1 MLPTFQEC
9 MLPTLQAL
17 ADGTPRS
24 AKEIRSFIIKRFSV
38 TEKEMQIMLPS
49 NQSRLSSNIN
59 WARSYLRFA
68 GLIQSPKRG
77 VYIITPDG
85 KSLLASK
92 PEEINVKM
100 LMDYPKF
107 RAWKEGTIRNYD
119 ERELLQDLPSEDKPS
134 ENIEITPEEQIEGA
148 YRQIRSALVEDLL
161 EQIAQQTPEFFE
173 RLVIRLL
180 VAMGYGGSEE
190 EISEMVVGKP
200 GDGGIDGVIKQDK
213 LGLDRIYIQAKRWK
227 NNAVGSSEVRDF
239 VGALSI
245 KNATKGIFITSSRF
259 PQNIHQD
266 IQQIHDKKVAL
277 IDGALLCQYML
288 DYNIGVS
295 VQNVYEIKRIDS
307 DFFSEE

>member
-1 MLPTFQEC
+1 MMMPN
-9 MLPTLQAL
+9 
-17 ADGTPRS
+17 
-24 AKEIRSFIIKRFSV
+24 KRV
-38 TEKEMQIMLPS
+38 R
-49 NQSRLSSNIN
+49 RLNSKSG
-59 WARSYLRFA
+59 WAITYMKVA
-68 GLIQSPKRG
+68 GLIQAIQRG
-77 VYIITPDG
+77 VYTITPAG
-85 KSLLASK
+85 KKLLASNL
-92 PEEINVKM
+92 EAVNTKM
-100 LMDYPKF
+100 LLERYPIF
-107 RAWKEGTIRNYD
+107 RSWYNRSIGKDDTNEVIQNN
-119 ERELLQDLPSEDKPS
+119 PS
-134 ENIEITPEEQIEGA
+134 ENVEITPEEKIEVA
-148 YRQIRSALVEDLL
+148 YQQMRSALVEDLL

>member
-1 MLPTFQEC
+1 MIPTYEEC

-17 ADGTPRS
+17 ADGKPHS
-24 AKEIRSFIIKRFSV
+24 AKEVRQYIINHFSLTEEEQQMMMPNKRV
-38 TEKEMQIMLPS
+38 R
-49 NQSRLSSNIN
+49 RLNSKSG
-59 WARSYLRFA
+59 WAITYMKVA
-68 GLIQSPKRG
+68 GLIQAIQRG
-77 VYIITPDG
+77 VYTITPAG
-85 KSLLASK
+85 KKLLASNL
-92 PEEINVKM
+92 EAVNTKM
-100 LMDYPKF
+100 LLERYPIF
-107 RAWKEGTIRNYD
+107 RSWYNRSIGKDDTNEVIQNN
-119 ERELLQDLPSEDKPS
+119 PS
-134 ENIEITPEEQIEGA
+134 ENVEITPEEKIEVA
-148 YRQIRSALVEDLL
+148 YQQMRSALVEDLL

-227 NNAVGSSEVRDF
+227 NDAVGSSEVRDF

>member
-1 MLPTFQEC
+1 

-17 ADGTPRS
+17 ADGKPHS
-24 AKEIRSFIIKRFSV
+24 AKEVRQYIINHFSLTEEEQQMMMPNKRV
-38 TEKEMQIMLPS
+38 R
-49 NQSRLSSNIN
+49 RLNSKSG
-59 WARSYLRFA
+59 WAITYMKVA
-68 GLIQSPKRG
+68 GLIQAIQRG
-77 VYIITPDG
+77 VYTITPAG
-85 KSLLASK
+85 KKLLASNL
-92 PEEINVKM
+92 EAVNTKM
-100 LMDYPKF
+100 LLERYPIF
-107 RAWKEGTIRNYD
+107 RSWYNRSIGKDDTNEVIQNN
-119 ERELLQDLPSEDKPS
+119 PS
-134 ENIEITPEEQIEGA
+134 ENVEITPEEQIEGA
-148 YRQIRSALVEDLL
+148 YQQMRSALVEDLL

-227 NNAVGSSEVRDF
+227 NNAVGSSEIRDF

>member
-1 MLPTFQEC
+1 MIPTYEEC

-17 ADGTPRS
+17 ADGKPHS
-24 AKEIRSFIIKRFSV
+24 AKEVRQYIINHFSLTEEEQQMMMPNKRV
-38 TEKEMQIMLPS
+38 R
-49 NQSRLSSNIN
+49 RLNSKSG
-59 WARSYLRFA
+59 WAITYMKVA
-68 GLIQSPKRG
+68 GLIQAIQRG
-77 VYIITPDG
+77 VYMITPAG
-85 KSLLASK
+85 KKLLASNL
-92 PEEINVKM
+92 EAVNTKM
-100 LMDYPKF
+100 LLERYPIF
-107 RAWKEGTIRNYD
+107 RSWYNRSIGKDDTNEVIQNNP
-119 ERELLQDLPSEDKPS
+119 L
-134 ENIEITPEEQIEGA
+134 ENVEITPEEKIEVA
-148 YRQIRSALVEDLL
+148 YQQMRSALVEDLL

-227 NNAVGSSEVRDF
+227 NNTVGSSEVRDF

>member
-1 MLPTFQEC
+1 MIPTYEEC

-17 ADGTPRS
+17 ADGTPHS
-24 AKEIRSFIIKRFSV
+24 AKEVRQYIINHFSLTEEEQQMMMPNKRV
-38 TEKEMQIMLPS
+38 R
-49 NQSRLSSNIN
+49 RLNSKSG
-59 WARSYLRFA
+59 WAITYMKVA
-68 GLIQSPKRG
+68 GLIQAIQRG
-77 VYIITPDG
+77 VYTITPAG
-85 KSLLASK
+85 KKLLASNL
-92 PEEINVKM
+92 EAVNTKM
-100 LMDYPKF
+100 LLERYPIF
-107 RAWKEGTIRNYD
+107 RSWYNRSIGKDDTNEVIQNN
-119 ERELLQDLPSEDKPS
+119 PS
-134 ENIEITPEEQIEGA
+134 ENVEITPEEKIEVA
-148 YRQIRSALVEDLL
+148 YQQMRSALVEDLL

>member
-1 MLPTFQEC
+1 MIPTYEEC

-17 ADGTPRS
+17 ADGKPHS
-24 AKEIRSFIIKRFSV
+24 AKEVRQYIINHFSLTEEEQQMMMPNKRIR
-38 TEKEMQIMLPS
+38 
-49 NQSRLSSNIN
+49 RLNSKSG
-59 WARSYLRFA
+59 WAITYMKVA
-68 GLIQSPKRG
+68 GLIQAIQRG
-77 VYIITPDG
+77 VYTITPAG
-85 KSLLASK
+85 KKLLASNL
-92 PEEINVKM
+92 EAVNTKM
-100 LMDYPKF
+100 LLERYPIF
-107 RAWKEGTIRNYD
+107 RSWYNRSIGKDDTNEVIQNNP
-119 ERELLQDLPSEDKPS
+119 L
-134 ENIEITPEEQIEGA
+134 ENVEITPEEQIEGA
-148 YRQIRSALVEDLL
+148 YQQMRSALVEDLL

-227 NNAVGSSEVRDF
+227 NNAVGSSEIRDF

>member
-1 MLPTFQEC
+1 MIPTYEEC

-17 ADGTPRS
+17 ADGKPHS
-24 AKEIRSFIIKRFSV
+24 AKEVRQYIINHFSLTEEEQQMMMPNKRV
-38 TEKEMQIMLPS
+38 R
-49 NQSRLSSNIN
+49 RLNSKSG
-59 WARSYLRFA
+59 WAITYMKVA
-68 GLIQSPKRG
+68 GLIQAIQRG
-77 VYIITPDG
+77 VYTITPAG
-85 KSLLASK
+85 KKLLASNL
-92 PEEINVKM
+92 EAVNTKM
-100 LMDYPKF
+100 LLERYPIF
-107 RAWKEGTIRNYD
+107 RSWYNRSIGKDDTNEVIQNN
-119 ERELLQDLPSEDKPS
+119 PS
-134 ENIEITPEEQIEGA
+134 ENVEITPEEKIEVA
-148 YRQIRSALVEDLL
+148 YQQMRSALVEDLL

-245 KNATKGIFITSSRF
+245 KNSTKGIFITSSRF